1 MEPPRRIRK
10 LIADDNSNDPDG
22 VRALMEKLS
31 AQDGPEQRLIPLMR
45 EAVTERVERT
55 SLRTAAREI
64 GMSPSGLKKFLDG
77 NMPYTKTIHRLRR
90 WYLQHAGDA
99 REELSEEEAYA
110 ALSVLVHDL
119 PPGTRAATMA
129 AMVECAE
136 QGYARVRRDVPAWVA
151 GIRDRW
157 GR

>member
-1 MEPPRRIRK
+1 MRDESESNREGKHQMEPPSK
-10 LIADDNSNDPDG
+10 M
-22 VRALMEKLS
+22 MEKLS
-31 AQDGPEQRLIPLMR
+31 PQDSPEQGLIPLMR
-45 EAVTERVERT
+45 EAVTERAERT

-77 NMPYTKTIHRLRR
+77 NTPYTKTVHRLQR

-99 REELSEEEAYA
+99 REELSEDEAYA

-119 PPGTRAATMA
+119 PPGTRAYTMA
-129 AMVECAE
+129 TMVECVE
-136 QGYARVRRDVPAWVA
+136 QGYARTRRDVPAWVA
-151 GIRDRW
+151 GIRARW

>member
-1 MEPPRRIRK
+1 MTLPGTISEDAP
-10 LIADDNSNDPDG
+10 
-22 VRALMEKLS
+22 
-31 AQDGPEQRLIPLMR
+31 LIPVMR

-99 REELSEEEAYA
+99 HDDLSEDEAYA

-119 PPGTRAATMA
+119 PPGARAYTTATM
-129 AMVECAE
+129 VDCVE
-136 QGYARVRRDVPAWVA
+136 QGYARTRRDVPAWVA
-151 GIRDRW
+151 GIRDRAAATKD
-157 GR
+157 

>member
-1 MEPPRRIRK
+1 MEPPRRIRE
-10 LIADDNSNDPDG
+10 LIADDKKPNDPDG
-22 VRALMEKLS
+22 
-31 AQDGPEQRLIPLMR
+31 LIPLMR
-45 EAVTERVERT
+45 EAVTERAERT

-77 NMPYTKTIHRLRR
+77 NTPYTKTVHRLRR

-99 REELSEEEAYA
+99 REELSEDEAYA

-119 PPGTRAATMA
+119 PPGARAYTMATM
-129 AMVECAE
+129 VDCVE
-136 QGYARVRRDVPAWVA
+136 QGYAHTRRDVPTWVS

-157 GR
+157 SR